1 MQAVANQDERTRRIT
16 EIRIESETFEE
27 ERFLT
32 ALFGMFVLQDGAI
45 NLDTKFGTV
54 SHGLTMK
61 QERND
66 G

>member
-45 NLDTKFGTV
+45 NLDTKF
-54 SHGLTMK
+54 
-61 QERND
+61 
-66 G
+66 